1 MLRILRF
8 IRRSSYNIL
17 YCFIILEV
25 SLAWFVLAVAA
36 GLAMLRGCSRLS
48 SVFRITDI
56 DVRELILNSIALH
69 AATSQ
74 LEWCNW
80 TNQCY
85 TWQMND
91 IIFQDNFNYC
101 SVEVADDVVVVE
113 LVVYGLVMII
123 PCQAPIDTRQSEISS
138 LDISHNT
145 SYHAVSSLGSVLRL
159 RKLL

>member
-1 MLRILRF
+1 MLWILRF

-69 AATSQ
+69 AAASQ
-74 LEWCNW
+74 LE
-80 TNQCY
+80 
-85 TWQMND
+85 
-91 IIFQDNFNYC
+91 
-101 SVEVADDVVVVE
+101 
-113 LVVYGLVMII
+113 
-123 PCQAPIDTRQSEISS
+123 
-138 LDISHNT
+138 
-145 SYHAVSSLGSVLRL
+145 
-159 RKLL
+159 